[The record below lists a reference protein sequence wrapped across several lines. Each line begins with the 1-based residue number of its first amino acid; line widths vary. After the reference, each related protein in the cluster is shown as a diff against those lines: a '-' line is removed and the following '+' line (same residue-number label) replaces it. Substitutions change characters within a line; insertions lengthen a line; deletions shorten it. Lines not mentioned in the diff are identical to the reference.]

1 MATNRKD
8 NKGRV
13 LNKGEIQRKD
23 GSYMYR
29 YTDITGQ
36 RLTIYAPNLNTL
48 REREK
53 QINITNA
60 LGVSTKKSPTLN
72 EMIAKSLEIKKA
84 TLKPSTLYN
93 YEGYWKKHVQND
105 IGKYK
110 ISDIK
115 KTDML
120 LYMSKKKQQGL
131 SVGSLKILFKVI
143 NPALTLAVE
152 DNLIFKN
159 PATGCLKN
167 YHDEQEKKYA
177 LSYEQEIEFLE
188 RVKIKRPYMY
198 CLFNIML
205 STGLRV
211 GEIIGLTWHDIDF
224 DKNEISINHQF
235 IKRQLK
241 EGYTSYC
248 SDSTKTPAGQRII
261 YMNDKIRK
269 LFREQQKVWL
279 ATPNKNPNLEYNGY
293 KDFIFLSRR
302 TGNLFSEFS
311 LNKTMK
317 RIVEM
322 NSERKIQLPNITPH
336 ILRHTF
342 ATRLAEAGI
351 DIKVTQALLGHSDI
365 KTTIKIYNH
374 ADSDRI
380 KREFCRLDD
389 LYNQFEKLG

>member
-1 MATNRKD
+1 MANNRKD

-29 YTDITGQ
+29 YNDITGE

-60 LGVSTKKSPTLN
+60 VGVSTRKSPTLN
-72 EMIAKSLEIKKA
+72 EMISKSLEIKKA
-84 TLKPSTLYN
+84 TLNPTTLYN
-93 YEGYWKKHVQND
+93 YENYWKNHIQKE
-105 IGKYK
+105 IGKYR

-177 LSYEQEIEFLE
+177 LTYEQE
-188 RVKIKRPYMY
+188 V
-198 CLFNIML
+198 
-205 STGLRV
+205 
-211 GEIIGLTWHDIDF
+211 
-224 DKNEISINHQF
+224 
-235 IKRQLK
+235 
-241 EGYTSYC
+241 
-248 SDSTKTPAGQRII
+248 
-261 YMNDKIRK
+261 
-269 LFREQQKVWL
+269 
-279 ATPNKNPNLEYNGY
+279 
-293 KDFIFLSRR
+293 
-302 TGNLFSEFS
+302 
-311 LNKTMK
+311 
-317 RIVEM
+317 
-322 NSERKIQLPNITPH
+322 
-336 ILRHTF
+336 
-342 ATRLAEAGI
+342 
-351 DIKVTQALLGHSDI
+351 
-365 KTTIKIYNH
+365 
-374 ADSDRI
+374 
-380 KREFCRLDD
+380 
-389 LYNQFEKLG
+389 